1 VNAIFF
7 HESLGNSLNTKS
19 LKWKSNHC
27 SFMAILDEFTKV
39 LLDKIIHNVISC
51 LPLIENMSKD
61 QNKELKEEIGMIN
74 RRDFILGAVWCI
86 ILEKFIISC
95 YLHTGKTLSYENGM
109 EISRYVLNK
118 ISESDLLM
126 SMKRE

>member
-1 VNAIFF
+1 M
-7 HESLGNSLNTKS
+7 STP
-19 LKWKSNHC
+19 
-27 SFMAILDEFTKV
+27 DDFTKV
-39 LLDKIIHNVISC
+39 LLDKIIHNVLSC

-61 QNKELKEEIGMIN
+61 QNEQLRERIGIVN

-95 YLHTGKTLSYENGM
+95 YLHTGKTLNYENGI

-126 SMKRE
+126 SLKNE